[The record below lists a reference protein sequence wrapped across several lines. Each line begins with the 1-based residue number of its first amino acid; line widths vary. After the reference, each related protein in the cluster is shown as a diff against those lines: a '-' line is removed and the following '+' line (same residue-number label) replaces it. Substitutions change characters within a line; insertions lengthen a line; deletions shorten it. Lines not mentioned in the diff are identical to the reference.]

1 MQAKPMTGRYMVEE
15 PVRSPILVDFCS
27 PRDCLTRA
35 PLAVITGVLPISLAA
50 SLPYLGCLNAPQCR
64 GTDEK
69 AGF

>member
-15 PVRSPILVDFCS
+15 PVRSPILVEFCS
-27 PRDCLTRA
+27 PRDYLTRA

-50 SLPYLGCLNAPQCR
+50 SLLCLGCLNAPQYR